1 MADQSDPEGPPA
13 DFRELRPDTRAE
25 HAAVTALNDLVPG
38 YDEKMAGIL
47 GDMDRE
53 AAADKAM
60 LEGEEELMA
69 NRAAPEV
76 AGVDISAIK
85 AADPA
90 FDDQAFL
97 TIARESYQR
106 VREAQ
111 SRDNLQFTDAELSP
125 QLLDEFKRVVAGDVQ
140 SHRHHLLPGL
150 EITSAAIES
159 ATVADTRLTIV
170 VRFHLEAEE
179 VDVDESAAVV
189 AGDYTQRQWDE
200 NWTFERDT
208 SVDAAP
214 VDNAL
219 TFVPIEAGG
228 WLVAHRGWTVTAVE
242 RLGAADPLD
251 PNDL

>member
-1 MADQSDPEGPPA
+1 MADKSDAEVPPA
-13 DFRELRPDTRAE
+13 DFRDLRPDTRAE
-25 HAAVTALNDLVPG
+25 HAAVTALNDLIPG

-47 GDMDRE
+47 DDMDRE

-60 LEGEEELMA
+60 LEGEEQLMA
-69 NRAAPEV
+69 NRAAPEA
-76 AGVDISAIK
+76 AGVDMSAIR
-85 AADPA
+85 AADPT

-106 VREAQ
+106 VREAR
-111 SRDNLQFTDAELSP
+111 SRDKLQFTDAELSP
-125 QLLDEFKRVVAGDVQ
+125 QLLNEFKDVVAGDVE

-150 EITSAAIES
+150 EITSAAIEA
-159 ATVADTRLTIV
+159 ATVAATKITIV
-170 VRFHLEAEE
+170 VRFHLEAAE
-179 VDVDESAAVV
+179 VEVDESATVV

-214 VDNAL
+214 VDTAL

-228 WLVAHRGWTVTAVE
+228 WLVAHRGWMVTAVD
-242 RLGAADPLD
+242 RVGVADPLD